1 MGIKQKSSS
10 SLFLLIVIISVCF
23 LMKLWFSFSS
33 TENLFFILKPVNWL
47 VHATINGSFN
57 IRDDGSYYYPRFN
70 VLIDKSC
77 SGFNFLIICWGALS
91 SVLIKTSKGW
101 GTNLLGLSR
110 AMLIAYVLTIAV
122 NASRIIISITLLQ
135 FSANAE
141 WVSSNWFHE
150 ALGSLIYIISLL
162 LTYLLFLKKPFHH
175 HAKLT

>member
-1 MGIKQKSSS
+1 MGVKQQSSS
-10 SLFLLIVIISVCF
+10 SLLVLIVIISACF
-23 LMKLWFSFSS
+23 LMKLWFSFST
-33 TENLFFILKPVNWL
+33 TENLLFILKPVNWL
-47 VHATINGSFN
+47 VHASIDGSFN
-57 IRDDGSYYYPRFN
+57 IRDDGSYYYPKLN

-91 SVLIKTSKGW
+91 SVLVKTSRGW
-101 GTNLLGLSR
+101 ATNLLGLSK

-141 WVSSNWFHE
+141 WVSSPWFHE
-150 ALGSLIYIISLL
+150 ALGSMIYIISLL
-162 LTYLLFLKKPFHH
+162 LTYLLFLKKPFYQ